1 MICFQKNSQRHF
13 FMESL
18 DFRALK
24 RLQEERKDVQ
34 NSLMRML
41 IVGLPLIK
49 WNQLLC
55 KVVAETK
62 NSCHQGKA
70 LLQ

>member
-49 WNQLLC
+49 
-55 KVVAETK
+55 
-62 NSCHQGKA
+62 
-70 LLQ
+70 